1 MESIRCH
8 FFNGADSNEKKMMW
22 VRWSRVLASKKKG
35 GLGVS
40 SYYALN
46 RALMFKWVWRFRNDS
61 NSLWARVIKAMH
73 GVDGRIGK
81 STKSYH
87 PSAWV
92 DIVNEVNKL
101 KSQGLDLLSLMKK
114 KVGNGKE
121 TSFWDEAWRG
131 DIIFKY
137 RFPRVYA
144 LETNKM
150 ITVEAKLA
158 HENLGCSLRR
168 VPRDGAEM
176 MQYSELTVNLDGIQ
190 LSMMQDRWSWSL
202 EGSGNFLVASVRK
215 YIDDNKLTGA
225 SSATRWVK
233 AVPIKINVMAWK
245 VRLNALSTRLNISHR
260 GLELQSI
267 LCLNC
272 DKDVES
278 TSHIFFGCSMARDLS
293 RKIASWWDICYSEFS
308 SYEEWLDWLLNL
320 RIHSRY
326 KEVLEGVFY
335 IMWWLVWSFRNKS
348 LFGPSIPYKVAI
360 FDDLISRSFYW
371 CRYRRKASFSW
382 VDWLKN
388 PSLVSL

>member
-202 EGSGNFLVASVRK
+202 EGSGKFLVASVRK

-233 AVPIKINVMAWK
+233 AVPIKINN
-245 VRLNALSTRLNISHR
+245 LSHR
-260 GLELQSI
+260 GLDLQSI

-272 DKDVES
+272 DKEVES
-278 TSHIFFGCSMARDLS
+278 TSHIFFGCFMARELS
-293 RKIASWWDICYSEFS
+293 RKIASWWDI
-308 SYEEWLDWLLNL
+308 
-320 RIHSRY
+320 
-326 KEVLEGVFY
+326 
-335 IMWWLVWSFRNKS
+335 
-348 LFGPSIPYKVAI
+348 
-360 FDDLISRSFYW
+360 
-371 CRYRRKASFSW
+371 
-382 VDWLKN
+382 
-388 PSLVSL
+388 